1 MCYMKWSI
9 VGQSRMK
16 RITAVGAM
24 LMIVLALGGCQ
35 PKRSQIAEMSV
46 EYEISAPLITTS
58 KLEELTGPLGI
69 FASCYNTLYYY
80 NIFNEEMV
88 FRKDNYHIYTE
99 EEIEAGMMPQTP
111 EIESTDYYVLD
122 VAAMTAR
129 KIELELNDNES
140 ILKIVKLNEE
150 EYFYITT
157 ELTDTRFISRYYL
170 DRGDS
175 SNELMP
181 AAIAEMDPNYS
192 GYYYLYPD
200 FAVSGDE
207 IYFSYSRYDGCA
219 SIYTVYRLNEAGEAK
234 KMTEFYG
241 DFVFNADL
249 LESTVDQL
257 TFLDHDY
264 SRFYYLNGD
273 HFISYSVEYYLD
285 NDFYLDH
292 PLVIDGQPF
301 AVYLSESRDIGFVEN
316 ITTNEHFEFTRQGT
330 PRRFLVC
337 FDDMLM
343 LLNGQ
348 KLLFI
353 TYRDRTWYYQDT
365 TVDFSDINKIE
376 MINDNELLLLGMD
389 QTIRKMIIK

>member
-1 MCYMKWSI
+1 
-9 VGQSRMK
+9 MK
-16 RITAVGAM
+16 RIVTAGAM
-24 LMIVLALGGCQ
+24 LMIVLTLGGCQ
-35 PKRSQIAEMSV
+35 PKRNKMAEMSV
-46 EYEISAPLITTS
+46 EYEISAPLIMTS

-69 FASCYNTLYYY
+69 SASYYNTLHYYD
-80 NIFNEEMV
+80 IFNEEMV
-88 FRKDNYHIYTE
+88 FQKDDYRLYTE

-129 KIELELNDNES
+129 KIELKLNDNES
-140 ILKIVKLNEE
+140 IIKIVKLNEE

-175 SNELMP
+175 SHELLP
-181 AAIAEMDPNYS
+181 AAAIEMDPNYS

-207 IYFSYSRYDGCA
+207 IYFSYSRHNGCA
-219 SIYTVYRLNEAGEAK
+219 SIYTVYRLNEAGEVK
-234 KMTEFYG
+234 KMIDFYG
-241 DFVFNADL
+241 NFVFNADL
-249 LESTVDQL
+249 LESTVDRL
-257 TFLDHDY
+257 TFLDHDH

-273 HFISYSVEYYLD
+273 HFISCSVEYYLD

-316 ITTNEHFEFTRQGT
+316 ITTNERFEFARQDT
-330 PRRFLVC
+330 VRRFLVC

-343 LLNGQ
+343 LLNGR
-348 KLLFI
+348 KLLFLA
-353 TYRDRTWYYQDT
+353 YRDGTWYYQDT
-365 TVDFSDINKIE
+365 TVDLSDIDKIE

-389 QTIRKMIIK
+389 QTIRKMVIK